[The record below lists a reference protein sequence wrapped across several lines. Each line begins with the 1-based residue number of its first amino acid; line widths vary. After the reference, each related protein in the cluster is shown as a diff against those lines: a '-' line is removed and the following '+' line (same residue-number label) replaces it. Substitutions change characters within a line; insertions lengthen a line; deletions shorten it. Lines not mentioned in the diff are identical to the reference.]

1 MKVKVSYTTE
11 YSKVPKLIDR
21 ILDDCCSRLVSHSKL
36 EFNIHH
42 LEDFVRNV
50 RNIQEDISLLT
61 DQLDDCVNL
70 AVGYINVAEH
80 QNMDSEP
87 QEAPVV
93 DEDAQQEPP
102 NESN

>member
-21 ILDDCCSRLVSHSKL
+21 ILDDCRSRLASHGKL

-50 RNIQEDISLLT
+50 RNIQEDLSLLS

-70 AVGYINVAEH
+70 AVGYINVAEK
-80 QNMDSEP
+80 QNMDETP
-87 QEAPVV
+87 PEFPV
-93 DEDAQQEPP
+93 DEGTQQELMD
-102 NESN
+102 ESD